1 MYRMVGWA
9 GGSQCHPP
17 AGSRSRSRAAH
28 VAQAGRCRVCRSDM
42 QGLCEITYLQVLPGD
57 SEGLGQGGHGPH
69 SWLGAGC

>member
-9 GGSQCHPP
+9 GGSRCHPP

-28 VAQAGRCRVCRSDM
+28 VAQAG
-42 QGLCEITYLQVLPGD
+42 LQVLPGD
-57 SEGLGQGGHGPH
+57 SDGLGQGGHGPH